1 MSLVPYLNPLA
12 FGVGAFMS
20 SFAAYLL
27 TARFRKPPVRQL
39 AVGARDISDDALV
52 FLIRNHELVDSNFA
66 GERFLQQF
74 TMAPSGLARLKAALK
89 TQFEDVDALI
99 ALHRPP
105 ADKFAVSKDG
115 ALNLVS
121 EMTPEAIRI
130 TITPS
135 DPDADGLD
143 DIHRRAATE
152 AELETLRQSA
162 EHSPLLVWREA
173 ADGTPVWVNR
183 GYADAVAGTF
193 GRERLLS
200 WPLPR
205 LFPDL
210 RRDGNHRLSLTSAK
224 SDTLTWFDCHATAI
238 GTDTLYTAFDASATV
253 QAETQLRDF
262 MQILTQT
269 FAQLDIGLAIF
280 DKSRRLVL
288 FNPALTDLTRL
299 PVDFLSS
306 RPGLSSVL
314 DKLRELRMLPEP
326 KDYKSW
332 RQSIADL
339 ETAAADGTFSDTWV
353 LPGNQTFR
361 VTGRPHPDG
370 AIALLLEDISAEMSL
385 TRRFRAELE
394 TGQAALD
401 NLDDAIAV
409 FSLTGAM
416 MMSNSMYRSLF
427 HDDPETRLTE
437 CSVVDAARTWHAA
450 SVPTPVWGDVRDF
463 VLQTTERA
471 EWTADVALKD
481 GRSLACRIVPLPN
494 GGTQLILRVATIA
507 AAQDTALLEAM

>member
-12 FGVGAFMS
+12 FGVGAFLS
-20 SFAAYLL
+20 SFAAYLVATSL
-27 TARFRKPPVRQL
+27 RARSGSGLIPT
-39 AVGARDISDDALV
+39 ARDISDDALV

-74 TMAPSGLARLKAALK
+74 PMAPSGIARLKAALK
-89 TQFEDVDALI
+89 TQFEDVEALI

-105 ADKFAVSKDG
+105 SDKFAVSRDG

-130 TITPS
+130 TVTPS

-152 AELETLRQSA
+152 AELETLRQST
-162 EHSPLLVWREA
+162 EHSPFLVWREA

-193 GRERLLS
+193 GKERLLS

-210 RRDGNHRLSLTSAK
+210 KRDGNQRLSLTSAR

-238 GTDTLYTAFDASATV
+238 GTDTLFTAFDASATV

-262 MQILTQT
+262 MQVLTQT

-299 PVDFLSS
+299 PVDFLSA
-306 RPGLSSVL
+306 RPGLSSFL

-339 ETAAADGTFSDTWV
+339 ESAAADGTFSDTWV

-361 VTGRPHPDG
+361 VTGRPHPVG

-416 MMSNSMYRSLF
+416 MMSNCAYRELF
-427 HDDPETRLTE
+427 HDDPEVRLTE
-437 CSVVDAARTWHAA
+437 CGVVDAVRRWHDA

-463 VLQTTERA
+463 VLQPTERV

-481 GRSLACRIVPLPN
+481 GRNLACRIVPLPD
-494 GGTQLILRVATIA
+494 GATQMILRIGRA
-507 AAQDTALLEAM
+507 AAVQDTELLQAM